1 MKHATNEGLL
11 TTIEAARMTGM
22 AVRSIQLMADRGE
35 LEVWKTPGG
44 HRRILRDSID
54 QWLVQSGHASITRPM
69 PLAPMSEPTAL
80 LIDDSRHFQSLI
92 SLLLRQNFP
101 SLKVIVAENGFNGLV
116 QAGQLQPDLL
126 VVDFLLPGMDGAAFI
141 TALRS
146 RELLPETR
154 LIVASSLSGPALEKY
169 RYALA
174 GVPVVHKTRL
184 TEVLPG
190 LVGETLALARAAV

>member
-1 MKHATNEGLL
+1 
-11 TTIEAARMTGM
+11 MTGM

-44 HRRILRDSID
+44 HRRILKDSID

-69 PLAPMSEPTAL
+69 PLAPVAELTAL

-92 SLLLRQNFP
+92 ALLLRQNFP
-101 SLKVIVAENGFNGLV
+101 SLKVIVAENGFSGLV

-126 VVDFLLPGMDGAAFI
+126 VVDFLLPGLDGAAFI

-146 RELLPETR
+146 PELFPETR
-154 LIVASSLSGPALEKY
+154 LIVASSLSGQALEKY
-169 RYALA
+169 RYALT
-174 GVPVVHKTRL
+174 GIPVVHKTRL

-190 LVGETLALARAAV
+190 LVSETLALMRAPL